1 MIFGRRPAVAK
12 AVAGRPT
19 QSRTGVWRIF
29 LFSLKGTKFP
39 VLKRQRSFCLLP
51 SHTDRI
57 FMWNTLTIAQLNY
70 RRGFFAIFFMTR
82 IACPKSAIKFLFM
95 YQYSGF

>member
-51 SHTDRI
+51 SHTDRV
-57 FMWNTLTIAQLNY
+57 FMQNNLTIPHSDSIPT
-70 RRGFFAIFFMTR
+70 GIFLLIIVMTR
-82 IACPKSAIKFLFM
+82 AVHF
-95 YQYSGF
+95 QY